1 MTIVIAVL
9 AAAAAV
15 FVHGPGPVQNL
26 GKPLADSYTIR
37 GGLVSDGERYFA
49 FPLAPRGKVR
59 VYDTLRRRSVT
70 LRATCTEPAYVNRHG
85 RFLLSCG
92 ETAEI
97 VTAATHRVRRLSAR
111 RGPEGVDWLGVGSR
125 YAIYFR
131 KTSCDSAGCAGDM
144 HVVDLRTGKDQ
155 VRSASDPFCEQTDY
169 DVPRV
174 DGDPCPP
181 AASPERYTLQVDPAS
196 GGLDLLDRGRLS
208 RKLATSK
215 GLDSDSIEIVHGWVT
230 WLELAG
236 EGATVLHAESLSGKR
251 KHTWR
256 IDKPGWAR
264 PARAGRWLAIAV
276 HHRVQLLP
284 MLR

>member
-1 MTIVIAVL
+1 MTNAIALL
-9 AAAAAV
+9 AASAAV

-26 GKPLADSYTIR
+26 GNPLADSTTIR

-49 FPLAPRGKVR
+49 FPLASGEKVR

-70 LRATCTEPAYVNRHG
+70 MRATCTEPARVNRHG

-97 VTAATHRVRRLSAR
+97 VTPATHRVRRFTAQNS
-111 RGPEGVDWLGVGSR
+111 PEGIVWLGVGSR
-125 YAIYFR
+125 YAIYIR
-131 KTSCDSAGCAGDM
+131 QTVCDSGGCSGDV
-144 HVVDLRTGKDQ
+144 HLVNLRTGKDQ
-155 VRSASDPFCEQTDY
+155 VRSASDPLCEETDY

-181 AASPERYTLQVDPAS
+181 AAAPARYTLHVDPVS
-196 GGLDLLDRGRLS
+196 GELDLLDGGRLS
-208 RKLATSK
+208 RKLGRSTGAGSN
-215 GLDSDSIEIVHGWVT
+215 SEEIAQGWVT
-230 WLELAG
+230 WLEVADDGAG
-236 EGATVLHAESLSGKR
+236 VLHAESVSGKR

-256 IDKPGWAR
+256 IDR
-264 PARAGRWLAIAV
+264 PAVAKPARVGRWVAIAV

-284 MLR
+284 LLR